1 MDLNVVVPTFPE
13 SFAFVAL
20 RKGHLSGAE
29 QFLDDSMFNDRRL
42 TEICLLL
49 LELRLR
55 AKLEVTRLRPDEN
68 DTRAGQDGVATCLP
82 MRPKPLM
89 AGSRDADR
97 ASFTP
102 SMMKRLLTPPLFPRT
117 FFADAVVLHHVGHV
131 LRVETDMNGSAPPR
145 GPSWRRAPFAFQ
157 RDRTY

>member
-1 MDLNVVVPTFPE
+1 MDLNVVVPTSPE

-29 QFLDDSMFNDRRL
+29 QFLDNSMFNDRRL

-68 DTRAGQDGVATCLP
+68 DTSAGQDGVATCLQCDRNHRWQGRA
-82 MRPKPLM
+82 MLTEQ
-89 AGSRDADR
+89 ASRR
-97 ASFTP
+97 
-102 SMMKRLLTPPLFPRT
+102 
-117 FFADAVVLHHVGHV
+117 
-131 LRVETDMNGSAPPR
+131 
-145 GPSWRRAPFAFQ
+145 
-157 RDRTY
+157 